1 MVLPPFTKNRT
12 ALSFSFANKFIQTM
26 LSHMSHTNSWCGSAA
41 STDVLGQ
48 GLRRYIGSR
57 LTFVSVV
64 SRTRRIKGHLSLDV
78 VNERMLLFSHRS
90 HRPIVARCRRVLSVG
105 RYYPPSCSAEVVD
118 ALTGGALRALEDQG
132 HGFEYA
138 ILTFLLL
145 VRSISI
151 RALCR
156 DFS

>member
-1 MVLPPFTKNRT
+1 VEAVRLGRLVLEP
-12 ALSFSFANKFIQTM
+12 SFVLNDEV
-26 LSHMSHTNSWCGSAA
+26 GSGVEAVVVERVVVEQVFGGAA
-41 STDVLGQ
+41 
-48 GLRRYIGSR
+48 
-57 LTFVSVV
+57 
-64 SRTRRIKGHLSLDV
+64 
-78 VNERMLLFSHRS
+78 
-90 HRPIVARCRRVLSVG
+90 
-105 RYYPPSCSAEVVD
+105 VVD

>member
-1 MVLPPFTKNRT
+1 MEAVRLGRLVLEP
-12 ALSFSFANKFIQTM
+12 SFVLNDEV
-26 LSHMSHTNSWCGSAA
+26 GSGFEAVVVVVVERVVVEQVFGGAA
-41 STDVLGQ
+41 
-48 GLRRYIGSR
+48 
-57 LTFVSVV
+57 
-64 SRTRRIKGHLSLDV
+64 
-78 VNERMLLFSHRS
+78 
-90 HRPIVARCRRVLSVG
+90 
-105 RYYPPSCSAEVVD
+105 VVD